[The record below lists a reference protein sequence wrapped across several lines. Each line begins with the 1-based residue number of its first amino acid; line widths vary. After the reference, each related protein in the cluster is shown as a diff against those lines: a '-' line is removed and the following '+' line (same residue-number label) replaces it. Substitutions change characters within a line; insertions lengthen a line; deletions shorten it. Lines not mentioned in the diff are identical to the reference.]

1 MLITIALVAAALRTG
16 QTLAPA
22 FFNICFSFSAKA
34 TTTKGCVRAAL
45 LAELSYAKNM
55 CHSP

>member
-22 FFNICFSFSAKA
+22 FFNIYFSFSAEA

-45 LAELSYAKNM
+45 LAALSYAKNM